1 MIISRPA
8 VVLDLVRHLLDV
20 VGQVEAGLRRQRVG
34 PGGGGRRGGGG
45 VSSAGQ
51 SLGRGGQVGG
61 SDIQPLLQKSIFFGK
76 GCTYFLV
83 YRPFVRPFVNI
94 SCMFEI
100 HEEPSYI
107 LHTGCS

>member
-34 PGGGGRRGGGG
+34 PAGGGRRGGGG

-51 SLGRGGQVGG
+51 SLGRGGQVGR
-61 SDIQPLLQKSIFFGK
+61 SDIQPLLQKNNQYFLAN
-76 GCTYFLV
+76 FLV
-83 YRPFVRPFVNI
+83 YLVRPFVNF

-100 HEEPSYI
+100 R
-107 LHTGCS
+107 